1 MKHSYLTTIIF
12 TLFLSCNIT
21 SKEVSNKNR
30 TDYVNPFIGTGG
42 HGHTY
47 SGVTISFGMLQIS
60 PINGISKWGWC
71 SGYHYS
77 DSIVVEFSNLALSG
91 TSIGDL
97 DLQSEEVADLKLI
110 PLKELFQFTEKTDKN
125 FVPYPK
131 EYIYKVY
138 NKIKE
143 S

>member
-1 MKHSYLTTIIF
+1 
-12 TLFLSCNIT
+12 
-21 SKEVSNKNR
+21 
-30 TDYVNPFIGTGG
+30 
-42 HGHTY
+42 
-47 SGVTISFGMLQIS
+47 MLQIS